1 MSNHFTSTQ
10 CNLSDLRVL
19 FPMCT
24 EMIHDWELYSD
35 HQDVDPE
42 VVRQNTE
49 MAQGI
54 VTWMR
59 KLDLSPREPIATDE
73 STEAHD
79 CEDTYSNSQNTTVQI
94 QQSAEN
100 IVDIYLFN
108 RWI

>member
-1 MSNHFTSTQ
+1 
-10 CNLSDLRVL
+10 
-19 FPMCT
+19 MCT
-24 EMIHDWELYSD
+24 EMVHDWELYSD

-54 VTWMR
+54 MTWMK

-79 CEDTYSNSQNTTVQI
+79 CEDTYSNSQNTAVQI
-94 QQSAEN
+94 QQSLKKCTQYCS
-100 IVDIYLFN
+100 YLFQFQMMEVQSVGHF
-108 RWI
+108 RGEHPLC

>member
-1 MSNHFTSTQ
+1 
-10 CNLSDLRVL
+10 
-19 FPMCT
+19 MCT
-24 EMIHDWELYSD
+24 EMVHDWELYSD

-54 VTWMR
+54 LTWMR

-94 QQSAEN
+94 QQLLKKCTQYCS
-100 IVDIYLFN
+100 YLFQFQMMEVQSVGHF
-108 RWI
+108 RGEHPLC